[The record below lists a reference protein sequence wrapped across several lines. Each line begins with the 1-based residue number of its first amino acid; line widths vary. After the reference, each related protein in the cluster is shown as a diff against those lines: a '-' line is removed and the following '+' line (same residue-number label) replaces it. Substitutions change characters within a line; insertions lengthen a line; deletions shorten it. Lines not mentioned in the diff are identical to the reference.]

1 MDIVYSTQR
10 YKSKYYFCENTT
22 AMGFLDII
30 LGLLLLYG
38 LYKGIRNG
46 LFIELASII
55 ALVAGIYGAIHFS
68 YYAGDYL
75 SQNMNWEERYIN
87 TAAFVITFIA
97 IVIAVHF
104 AAKLL
109 TKVASM
115 AMLGLLNRIAG
126 GIFGVVKVAVILGA
140 LLIFFERV
148 NQSTGLVEKDRME
161 DSVLYEPIKKI
172 GEFVFSKVLRP
183 HNDADDKNRQHEGK
197 IVVEAIKPDRSGKL
211 GNLRYKAIDTHV
223 LLRL

>member
-1 MDIVYSTQR
+1 
-10 YKSKYYFCENTT
+10 
-22 AMGFLDII
+22 MGFLDII

-38 LYKGIRNG
+38 LFKGIRNG
-46 LFIELASII
+46 LFIELASIV

-87 TAAFVITFIA
+87 IAAFVITFIA
-97 IVIAVHF
+97 IVVAVHF

-109 TKVASM
+109 TKVAGM

-148 NQSTGLVEKDRME
+148 NDSTGIVKDDNMNN
-161 DSVLYEPIKKI
+161 SVLYEPLKKI
-172 GEFVFSKVLRP
+172 GEFVFSKVLRT
-183 HNDADDKNRQHEGK
+183 HKDVEDKNRQEKGE
-197 IVVEAIKPDRSGKL
+197 IVVQAIKPSHLGKPDNFDHD
-211 GNLRYKAIDTHV
+211 GIKTHA
-223 LLRL
+223 LLHI